1 MKLSYCEMLKKRRY
15 YYSTALWILKSN
27 RCKFVQI
34 TISLTLNKF
43 PNILN
48 IQFLFYRMELIILT
62 ILRVILIYHENVS
75 LYVKNLDVRAEL
87 MSNYRT
93 IIVTTNIVQLS

>member
-1 MKLSYCEMLKKRRY
+1 MKLSYCEIAEKRRY

-34 TISLTLNKF
+34 TIFLILNKF

-48 IQFLFYRMELIILT
+48 IQFLFYRMEVIILT
-62 ILRVILIYHENVS
+62 ILWVILICHENIS
-75 LYVKNLDVRAEL
+75 LYVKNLRCQGRINVQL
-87 MSNYRT
+87 L
-93 IIVTTNIVQLS
+93 VTTMINA

>member
-1 MKLSYCEMLKKRRY
+1 MDFKVKQTE
-15 YYSTALWILKSN
+15 
-27 RCKFVQI
+27 FVQI

-48 IQFLFYRMELIILT
+48 IQFLFYRMEVIIPT

-75 LYVKNLDVRAEL
+75 LYVKNLDARAEL
-87 MSNYRT
+87 MSNYW
-93 IIVTTNIVQLS
+93 

>member
-15 YYSTALWILKSN
+15 YCSTAIWILNSN
-27 RCKFVQI
+27 RREFVQI

-48 IQFLFYRMELIILT
+48 IQFLFYRMEVIIPPN
-62 ILRVILIYHENVS
+62 LRVIFIYHENVS
-75 LYVKNLDVRAEL
+75 LYVKNLDARAEL
-87 MSNYRT
+87 MSNYW
-93 IIVTTNIVQLS
+93 